1 LGGPCELVRDGSDGI
16 ITRALDVGDFA
27 QAIRR
32 LVKDPALRKKMG
44 ENARLEVKDLSWGN
58 AFREFWDA
66 TLYR

>member
-1 LGGPCELVRDGSDGI
+1 LVRDGSDGI

-32 LVKDPALRKKMG
+32 LVKNLALRKKMG
-44 ENARLEVKDLSWGN
+44 ENARLKVKDLNWGN
-58 AFREFWDA
+58 AFHEFWNA